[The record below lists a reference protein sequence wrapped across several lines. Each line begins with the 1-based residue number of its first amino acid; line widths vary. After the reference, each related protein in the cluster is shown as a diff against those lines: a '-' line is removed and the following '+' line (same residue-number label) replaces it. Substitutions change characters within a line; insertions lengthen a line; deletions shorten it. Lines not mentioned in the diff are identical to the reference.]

1 MNRTY
6 WIGRE
11 YKLYLE
17 SYGISSE
24 RVYKIAGLPYN
35 MEKDGIHISRDQ
47 YIKFMDAIEES
58 MDDDSMIRYSDIS
71 QVFAFSPPIF
81 AGLCANNGLE
91 CFKRVAEY
99 KKLIGPFI
107 VIIEVNE
114 EELTIRFTFDDEDQ
128 TKLPKLVSLTETMSM
143 INMIRTG
150 TGLNIIPTKIELED
164 ACPKKIMDYFGVKP
178 VLSDVSR
185 LHFSLK
191 DVNEPYITENNV
203 MWKYLEP
210 ELKKRIQELEMDES
224 FSAKVRTL
232 LMELIPAGNG
242 SIEVV
247 ARDMALSKRTL
258 QRKLSEENT
267 TFIKQVNHTRE
278 LMAKNF
284 LMNSVLSTDEVAYLL
299 GYSDMYVF
307 MRAFRQ
313 WTGLTIKQFR
323 QKHCVHEQHVG
334 T

>member
-1 MNRTY
+1 MKRMY
-6 WIGRE
+6 WIGKE

-24 RVYKIAGLPYN
+24 RVYKIAGLPLN
-35 MEKDGIHISRDQ
+35 MEKEGIYIDRDH
-47 YIKFMDAIEES
+47 YIRLMDAIEES
-58 MDDDSMIRYSDIS
+58 MDDESMIRYSDIS

-81 AGLCANNGLE
+81 AGLCASNAVA

-107 VIIEVNE
+107 VIVDVNE
-114 EELTIRFTFDDEDQ
+114 EELTIEFRFDDEEK
-128 TKLPKLVSLTETMSM
+128 TKLPRLVALTENMSM

-150 TGLNIIPTKIELED
+150 TGLEIVPTKIELVDE
-164 ACPKKIMDYFGVKP
+164 CPQKIKEYFGIDP
-178 VLSDVSR
+178 VLSDVNR
-185 LHFSLK
+185 LHFSLS
-191 DVNEPYITENNV
+191 DVHEPFITENNV
-203 MWKYLEP
+203 MWHYLEP
-210 ELKKRIQELEMDES
+210 ELRKRIEELETDES
-224 FSAKVRTL
+224 FAAKVRSL

-242 SIEVV
+242 TIEVV
-247 ARDMALSKRTL
+247 AKDMALSKRSL

-267 TFIKQVNHTRE
+267 TFVKQVNHTRE

-313 WTGLTIKQFR
+313 WTGLTVKQFR
-323 QKHCVHEQHVG
+323 IKHGVII
-334 T
+334 

>member
-1 MNRTY
+1 MKRAY
-6 WIGRE
+6 WIGKE
-11 YKLYLE
+11 YKVYLE
-17 SYGISSE
+17 SYGIPSE
-24 RVYKIAGLPYN
+24 RVYRIADLPLN
-35 MEKDGIHISRDQ
+35 MEKDGIYISREQ
-47 YIKFMDAIEES
+47 YITLMNAIEES
-58 MDDDSMIRYSDIS
+58 INDESMIKYSDIS
-71 QVFAFSPPIF
+71 QIFAFSPPIF
-81 AGLCANNGLE
+81 AGLCARNGLE

-114 EELTIRFTFDDEDQ
+114 EELTIRFTFDDDEK
-128 TKLPKLVSLTETMSM
+128 TRLPRLVTLTENMSI

-150 TGLNIIPTKIELED
+150 TGLNIIPTKIELEED
-164 ACPKKIMDYFGVKP
+164 CPEKIIEYFGIKP
-178 VLSDVSR
+178 VKSTVSR

-191 DVNEPYITENNV
+191 DVNEPFITENNV
-203 MWKYLEP
+203 MWNYLEP
-210 ELKKRIQELEMDES
+210 ELKKRMQELEMDES
-224 FSAKVRTL
+224 FSAKVRSL

-258 QRKLSEENT
+258 QRKLSEEHT
-267 TFIKQVNHTRE
+267 TFVKQVNHTRE

-313 WTGLTIKQFR
+313 WTGLTVKEFR
-323 QKHCVHEQHVG
+323 KKL
-334 T
+334 

>member
-1 MNRTY
+1 MKQSY
-6 WIGRE
+6 WLGKE
-11 YKLYLE
+11 YRIYLE
-17 SYGISSE
+17 SYGIPSE
-24 RVYKIAGLPYN
+24 RVYKIAGLPLN
-35 MEKDGIHISRDQ
+35 MEKEGIYINRDQ
-47 YIKFMDAIEES
+47 YIRFMNAIEES
-58 MDDDSMIRYSDIS
+58 MDDESVIRYSDIS

-81 AGLCANNGLE
+81 AGLCARNGLE

-99 KKLIGPFI
+99 KKLIGPFT
-107 VIIEVNE
+107 VLLEVNE
-114 EELTIRFTFDDEDQ
+114 EALTITFTFDDEEK
-128 TKLPKLVSLTETMSM
+128 TKLPKLVALTEKMSL

-150 TGLNIIPTKIELED
+150 TGLHIVPIKIELED
-164 ACPKKIMDYFGVKP
+164 ACPDRIVEYFGVEP
-178 VLSDVSR
+178 VITNVSR

-191 DVNEPYITENNV
+191 DVKEPFITENNV

-210 ELKKRIQELEMDES
+210 ELKRRIEELEIDES
-224 FSAKVRTL
+224 VSAKVRAL

-242 SIEVV
+242 TIEAV
-247 ARDMALSKRTL
+247 ARDMALSRRTL

-267 TFIKQVNHTRE
+267 TFIKQVNHTKE

-284 LMNSVLSTDEVAYLL
+284 LMNHMLSTDEVAYLL

-323 QKHCVHEQHVG
+323 LKHGVTE
-334 T
+334 